1 MSDGGAL
8 AELADIAGIFPEF
21 HDLQGVLRPTSV
33 ETRRALLRAD
43 GLPADSDAEA
53 EETLRAV
60 RAERAATFFGEDI
73 IVRAGQAEGIDLAEA
88 AEWRVVDEDG
98 ALVAEGRSAGR
109 VALPPLLSGV
119 HSLHIAHGGAQ
130 QSVNLIAA
138 PAGVPRLDDL
148 VGHDRVWGLM
158 TALYGLRSER
168 NGGLGD
174 FRDLA
179 DLATVLGAEGA
190 AFLGINPVHAL
201 GWADH
206 HTISPYSPTHRGFL
220 NPLHC
225 ALDDIP
231 GLLHP
236 APSDAGTGEMID
248 HAAHQVWK
256 REGLRRGFSAFND
269 RASPQEQQSFA
280 AFVAAGGTT
289 LTDFA
294 RFEAISLHHGP
305 DWRQWPEN
313 IDCPDG
319 EERFHLWLQ
328 WTADRQL
335 GAAQKRAREAGMGLG
350 LYLDLAVGARLGGA
364 ESWSA
369 RGSLAQGVSLGAP
382 PDQLSPAGQNWQ
394 LSAYAPRKLA
404 RHAYAPLRQV
414 LAQSMRHCGVLR
426 IDHALGLN
434 RSYWIPDD
442 GSPGGYIRQN
452 FRSLMAI
459 IAIEAQRAGTIIIGE
474 DLGLVPEGFRDTMAA
489 AGLYG
494 YTVLQ
499 YEKNEHGHFRR
510 PQELRAA
517 SLACF
522 GTHDTPTLRGFWE
535 GHDIDWWER
544 LGWTDG
550 ASANGARARRE
561 DEKRDLL
568 SGAEAADATAAA
580 QVADVIHSALADAPS
595 ALVAVQLDDVLHI
608 REAQNLPGTID
619 EHPNWRRRYPATVAE
634 IATNDCLRRTAGI
647 MAHAGRH
654 SATEQTERDIS

>member
-8 AELADIAGIFPEF
+8 AELAGIAGIFPEF

-33 ETRRALLRAD
+33 ETLRALLRAD

-60 RAERAATFFGEDI
+60 RAERDAAIVTEDI
-73 IVRAGQAEGIDLAEA
+73 IVRAGQADGIDLAEG
-88 AEWRVVDEDG
+88 AEWRIVGEDD

-109 VALPPLLSGV
+109 VELPPLSPGV
-119 HSLHIAHGGAQ
+119 HSLHITQVSAQ

-148 VGHDRVWGLM
+148 VGRDRVWGM
-158 TALYGLRSER
+158 MAALYGLRSER

-179 DLATVLGAEGA
+179 DLAVVLGAEGA

-201 GWADH
+201 GWADQ

-231 GLLHP
+231 GLAYP
-236 APSDAGTGEMID
+236 APSDAGSGEMID

-256 REGLRRGFSAFND
+256 REGLRRGFDAFND
-269 RASPQEQQSFA
+269 HASPQEQQSFA
-280 AFVAAGGTT
+280 AFVTSGGAA

-294 RFEAISLHHGP
+294 RFEAMSLRHGP
-305 DWRQWPEN
+305 DWRQWPKHIN
-313 IDCPDG
+313 CPDG

-335 GAAQKRAREAGMGLG
+335 GAAQKRAQEAGMGLG

-369 RGSLAQGVSLGAP
+369 QASLAKGVSLGAP

-394 LSAYAPRKLA
+394 LAAYAPRKLA
-404 RHAYAPLRQV
+404 CHAYAPLRHV

-452 FRSLMAI
+452 FRAFMAI

-499 YEKNEHGHFRR
+499 YEKNEHGRFRR

-517 SLACF
+517 ALACF

-550 ASANGARARRE
+550 AAANAARARRE

-568 SGAEAADATAAA
+568 SGAEATSMADGPE
-580 QVADVIHSALADAPS
+580 VADVIHSALADAPS
-595 ALVAVQLDDVLHI
+595 ALAAVQLDDVLQI
-608 REAQNLPGTID
+608 REAQNLPGTVD

-634 IATNDCLRRTAGI
+634 IAANDCLHRTAGI
-647 MAHAGRH
+647 MAAAGRR
-654 SATEQTERDIS
+654 STSEQTERDIS